1 MKIFHMLWLPF
12 AYLFFPYK
20 LANHA
25 LRGSLKKFGIDLRVI
40 PNELSQEISANII
53 NLQKIKPRNSGML
66 SNLEELQVLIN
77 HDALVMKKIIKH
89 EYKYEFEY
97 TPEVERIKNI
107 MLKHA
112 ARKLTK

>member
-1 MKIFHMLWLPF
+1 MRILHMIWLPF
-12 AYLFFPYK
+12 AYWFFPYQ

-25 LRGSLKKFGIDLRVI
+25 LRGTLKQYGIDLRVI

-53 NLQKIKPRNSGML
+53 RLQKLNPRKSGVL
-66 SNLEELQVLIN
+66 ANLEQLHLLID
-77 HDALVMKKIIKH
+77 HDAIIMKSIIRH
-89 EYKYEFEY
+89 EYKYEFEF

-112 ARKLTK
+112 ARKIKK